1 MQEKYF
7 IASNSAVGFCSYYDE
22 AFDINKFSRI
32 YLIKG
37 GPGTGKAQ
45 LMRSVARA
53 AEDRGLGVRY
63 IYCSSDHESLDAVI
77 IKEAH
82 VAVLDAT
89 APHTREPKIV
99 GAVETL
105 VDLGAFLNEKVLSAS
120 RGVIEALTHE
130 KQEGFARTY
139 RYLHAYGELT
149 ENMQALTAATVRID
163 KLRAYAS
170 RLAERVD
177 GTGGREGDIEHLL
190 VRSIGMKGACAFDT
204 YRERA
209 SVYYRIS
216 DAYESAHILLSELSA
231 SLRERGVDLEVSN
244 DPIIPT
250 RLNAL
255 RARKS
260 GFTAEIGSGE
270 PHDGDRNVNMRRFLD
285 PDALSQIKNEYRTVS
300 GARDEVLALALSEL
314 DKVRRTHFLLESIY
328 GAAMDFEAKERFCT
342 ELCGRILAPAR
353 S

>member
-7 IASNSAVGFCSYYDE
+7 IASNSATGFCSYYDE
-22 AFDINKFSRI
+22 TFNIDKFSRI

-37 GPGTGKAQ
+37 GPGTGKAS
-45 LMRSVARA
+45 LMRSIAQV

-77 IKEAH
+77 IKEAR
-82 VAVLDAT
+82 VAILDAT
-89 APHTREPKIV
+89 APHTREPRLV
-99 GAVETL
+99 GAVETII
-105 VDLGAFLNEKVLSAS
+105 DLGKFLNERVLSAS
-120 RGVIEALTHE
+120 RGLIETLTHE
-130 KQEGFARTY
+130 KQEGFAHTY

-149 ENMQALTAATVRID
+149 ENMQALTATALRTD
-163 KLRAYAS
+163 KLRVYAD
-170 RLAERVD
+170 RLADRVD
-177 GTGGREGDIEHLL
+177 SVDGGEGSAEHLL
-190 VRSIGMKGACAFDT
+190 VRSIGMKGACVFDT

-216 DAYESAHILLSELSA
+216 DAYESAHFLLSELSA
-231 SLRERGVDLEVSN
+231 ALRARGVDLEISN
-244 DPIIPT
+244 DPIIPI

-255 RARKS
+255 RARES

-270 PHDGDRNVNMRRFLD
+270 PHDGDRTVNMRRFLD
-285 PDALSQIKNEYRTVS
+285 SDALSQIKNEYRTVS
-300 GARDEVLALALSEL
+300 GVREEVLALASCEL

-328 GAAMDFEAKERFCT
+328 GAAMDFEAKEKFCR

>member
-7 IASNSAVGFCSYYDE
+7 IASNSAAGFCSYYDKT
-22 AFDINKFSRI
+22 FDINKFSKI

-37 GPGTGKAQ
+37 GPGTGKAS
-45 LMRSVARA
+45 LMRSIARA
-53 AEDRGLGVRY
+53 AEDRGLCVRY
-63 IYCSSDHESLDAVI
+63 IYCSSDYESLDAVI
-77 IKEAH
+77 IKEAR

-89 APHTREPKIV
+89 APHTREPSLV

-105 VDLGAFLNEKVLSAS
+105 VDLGAFLNEKVLAAS
-120 RGVIEALTHE
+120 RGLIETLTHE

-149 ENMQALTAATVRID
+149 ENMQALTAAALRTD
-163 KLRAYAS
+163 KLRAYAD
-170 RLAERVD
+170 RLADRVD
-177 GTGGREGDIEHLL
+177 GTRTGEGGVEHLL
-190 VRSIGMKGACAFDT
+190 VRSIGMKGVCTFDT

-216 DAYESAHILLSELSA
+216 DAYESAHILLSELSTA
-231 SLRERGVDLEVSN
+231 LRERGVDLEISN
-244 DPIIPT
+244 DPIIPR

-255 RARKS
+255 CAKES

-270 PHDGDRNVNMRRFLD
+270 PHDSDRNVNMRRFLD
-285 PDALSQIKNEYRTVS
+285 PDTILQIKSEYRTVS
-300 GARDEVLALALSEL
+300 GARDEVLALALCEL
-314 DKVRRTHFLLESIY
+314 EKVRRTHFILESIY
-328 GAAMDFEAKERFCT
+328 GAAMDFEAKERFCA
-342 ELCGRILAPAR
+342 ELCGKILAPAR